1 MNKIK
6 KISLITLCLPFLF
19 SCSNYSNNNSYIED
33 DNKILVKDFT
43 YKDLK
48 FCFENYMSMLTG
60 SSSRTIDFYY
70 YLGKGLTNN
79 SFILLLDDYETGDR
93 MLEGHGDGDLI
104 EKIGNY
110 EFNWSL
116 KESQVLY
123 QRAPVYI
130 SKGISVKLSKA
141 YDCNYIDDSI
151 LNNIKNIWDN
161 YLNEYSLYIRMTGET
176 NDYKKN

>member
-1 MNKIK
+1 
-6 KISLITLCLPFLF
+6 
-19 SCSNYSNNNSYIED
+19 
-33 DNKILVKDFT
+33 
-43 YKDLK
+43 
-48 FCFENYMSMLTG
+48 MSMLTG

-123 QRAPVYI
+123 QRVPVYI
-130 SKGISVKLSKA
+130 SKGISVKLSKLM
-141 YDCNYIDDSI
+141 NVII
-151 LNNIKNIWDN
+151 
-161 YLNEYSLYIRMTGET
+161 
-176 NDYKKN
+176 